1 MCALAFPPLA
11 TADPVRIT
19 VTFTP
24 TGSPADPDFGAAT
37 GTGTFSF
44 VTNESPGTDVFRPE
58 GFGLE
63 TMSLTW
69 AGVNWDT
76 TNSDIYRIGRELDD
90 RVFAFSV
97 GGTPA
102 GLDLSTAVPDFRLL
116 FCIAGGRFA
125 RISDC
130 SNINFEYST
139 LRSTTLGPFTGS
151 FNNLSVLTEPL
162 ADPVPEPMT
171 LLLVRAALAPWR
183 LAADFRRKDELA
195 GGAAPEHLCY
205 GPRYRARP
213 DPTGAP
219 AMCTFLER

>member
-1 MCALAFPPLA
+1 MSKLSSSVAAVFLTLCGLALPPSA

-19 VTFTP
+19 VAFTP

-37 GTGTFSF
+37 GSGMFSF
-44 VTNESPGTDVFRPE
+44 VTNEAPGTDVLRPE

-69 AGVNWDT
+69 AGVNWNT

-130 SNINFEYST
+130 SNISFEYST

-151 FNNLSVLTEPL
+151 FGHLSVLTEPI

-171 LLLVRAALAPWR
+171 LLLVASGLGAMAAR
-183 LAADFRRKDELA
+183 RRFRGV
-195 GGAAPEHLCY
+195 GGAGTP
-205 GPRYRARP
+205 
-213 DPTGAP
+213 
-219 AMCTFLER
+219 